1 MAIGQNE
8 FVLDRVMMDYSPIS
22 TVYTPFSDIKYVD
35 CLPLTGNELNCI
47 DIAINMAYCDFLSQV
62 TCASV

>member
-1 MAIGQNE
+1 
-8 FVLDRVMMDYSPIS
+8 MDFSPIS